1 MVLILD
7 IEEKRRDFMN
17 KIIKLRDYIEKDFK
31 RTRINNISMCINLN
45 DKEINKLKTWFD
57 ISIDC
62 FGYINFKKR

>member
-1 MVLILD
+1 
-7 IEEKRRDFMN
+7 MN